1 MKKTGLTLLCALVLW
16 AGSSMPGYGG
26 DEGGLEISGLII
38 DRTRTK
44 VGQDFFRLFSSLWE
58 PLDGED
64 FTIVIAEEFH
74 PRFGNT
80 VVVVVN
86 GAEVYRSLLAFRYDA
101 VQKAARQGVDRAK
114 NFVLNEMAI
123 FEELEMY

>member
-1 MKKTGLTLLCALVLW
+1 M
-16 AGSSMPGYGG
+16 
-26 DEGGLEISGLII
+26 II

-44 VGQDFFRLFSSLWE
+44 VGQDFFRLFSNFWE
-58 PLDGED
+58 PLEGED
-64 FTIVIAEEFH
+64 FTIVITEEFH

-80 VVVVVN
+80 VVVAVN
-86 GAEVYRSLLAFRYDA
+86 KAEVYRSRLASRYDA
-101 VQKAARQGVDRAK
+101 IQKAARQGVDRAK